1 MFPPPPYSSLGES
14 HIWIEFVVGSFL
26 CLEVFFLFVF
36 VFVFGP
42 LVLLAS
48 QITAI
53 CTMLVTTF
61 LSKMD
66 LLYIYCYSFSKLM
79 YKNLIFGHVA
89 LQSNYEYYR
98 ENIFSA

>member
-1 MFPPPPYSSLGES
+1 MSPPPLLPLGES
-14 HIWIEFVVGSFL
+14 NIWIEFVVGSFL
-26 CLEVFFLFVF
+26 CLEVFFLF

-66 LLYIYCYSFSKLM
+66 LLYIYCYSFSKLV

-98 ENIFSA
+98 ENILSA